1 MKPKCKFDR
10 RRFLR
15 SSAIF
20 TSTLWLPQ
28 AGQLASEGSEITLGT
43 WPHRVYKENDG
54 ILQPTPTESCVFN
67 LMVRETQN
75 RAMDPISAHLEFYSA
90 SEKVHTVDVTRKAL
104 EAIRSTSIAERGPE
118 DREEEVFDLRHY
130 FSFPVSLGVD
140 RLEYAL
146 IVARPG
152 GSQVQKRL
160 TIPLLRYQQKTK
172 LILPMKGKC
181 WVGAGHDFNEPH
193 SDGRSQHFAYDFLG
207 VGANWEI
214 VRDQGGASSDWY
226 TWAREIISPADGK
239 VVYARNDVPDNLK
252 PRRINK
258 ELYANL
264 PEPNAALAGNNVL
277 LDHGN
282 GEYSS
287 LGHMRQGSVRVR
299 TGDRVKQGDVLGEV
313 GNTGASPVP
322 HLHYHLVSVGHV
334 SLADGLPS
342 RFDNISF
349 DLFQAP
355 IPVLTP
361 KRGILLIA
369 H

>member
-1 MKPKCKFDR
+1 MKVKCKFDR
-10 RRFLR
+10 RAFLR
-15 SSAIF
+15 SSAVF
-20 TSTLWLPQ
+20 TSAIWLPQ
-28 AGQLASEGSEITLGT
+28 AGQQTSEGSEITLAT

-54 ILQPTPTESCVFN
+54 ILQPALTESCVFN
-67 LMVRETQN
+67 LIVRETQN
-75 RAMDPISAHLEFYSA
+75 RAMDPIRAHLEFYSA
-90 SEKVHTVDVTRKAL
+90 AEKVHTVDVTRKAL

-146 IVARPG
+146 TVARRG
-152 GSQVQKRL
+152 GSEVQKL
-160 TIPLLRYQQKTK
+160 NIPLLRYQQKTK
-172 LILPMKGKC
+172 LIFPIKGKC
-181 WVGAGHDFNEPH
+181 WIGFGHHFNEPH
-193 SDGRSQHFAYDFLG
+193 SDGRSQHFAYDIQGLG
-207 VGANWEI
+207 PNWEI
-214 VRDQGGASSDWY
+214 VKGQGAVISDWY
-226 TWAREIISPADGK
+226 TWAREIISPSDGK
-239 VVYARNDVPDNLK
+239 VLYARNDVPDNLK
-252 PRRINK
+252 PGRIQK

-264 PEPNAALAGNNVL
+264 PEPDLALPGNNIL

-299 TGDRVKQGDVLGEV
+299 TGDRVKQEDVLGEV

-322 HLHYHLVSVGHV
+322 HLHYQLVSDGHV
-334 SLADGLPS
+334 FLADGLPS

-349 DLFQAP
+349 DLFQSP
-355 IPVLTP
+355 IPIHTP
-361 KRGILLIA
+361 KRGALLVA